1 MGAATVIAEV
11 THVLNDQLTV
21 VENGEGSVSRDRRNA
36 GAVILVVD
44 DNPGVRNVVRATL
57 ERCGYT
63 VYTAADGDAALC
75 ISELFTAPLDLL
87 LTDVVMPRV
96 TGDELVQQLNDAGL
110 LPRVLMMSGSTS
122 GIDGVHRRI
131 QNGVVDF
138 IAKPFTSA
146 EIARRVREVLDA
158 APAATNAGR
167 SNGVPPCA
175 HLVGT

>member
-1 MGAATVIAEV
+1 MGATTAVAEV

-21 VENGEGSVSRDRRNA
+21 VQSGEGSVSRDRDNA
-36 GAVILVVD
+36 DAVILVVD
-44 DNPGVRNVVRATL
+44 DNPGVRSVVRATL

-75 ISELFTAPLDLL
+75 ITELFTAPLDLL

-122 GIDGVHRRI
+122 GIDGARRRT
-131 QNGVVDF
+131 QNGAVDF
-138 IAKPFTSA
+138 IAKPFTSGELA
-146 EIARRVREVLDA
+146 TRVREILNE
-158 APAATNAGR
+158 ATIFAG
-167 SNGVPPCA
+167 
-175 HLVGT
+175 